1 MDSNERTALDLAAI
15 REAYTEKINAAL
27 GRGEDD
33 LAVEL
38 SEEFSDEVFLI
49 GLDLEAGVA
58 A

>member
-1 MDSNERTALDLAAI
+1 MGQDLAAI
-15 REAYTEKINAAL
+15 REAYTDKINAAL

-38 SEEFSDEVFLI
+38 SEEFNDEVFLM
-49 GLDLEAGVA
+49 GLDLAEVVA